1 MGDRHKSNKLSFYVE
16 IFLVYPLYSFLNFMK
31 YLYETLIILYL
42 NPNYILIS
50 DIIYYSLKKI
60 IYLIYNPKDATT
72 YLSLIGE
79 FVALFGYL
87 FYLEIFEINICGL
100 NRDTKNRISYRGI
113 LEVIDNNKTFADED
127 DDEIELSKYND
138 NNDEN

>member
-1 MGDRHKSNKLSFYVE
+1 M
-16 IFLVYPLYSFLNFMK
+16 IFFDW
-31 YLYETLIILYL
+31 IQ
-42 NPNYILIS
+42 ILI
-50 DIIYYSLKKI
+50 
-60 IYLIYNPKDATT
+60 P
-72 YLSLIGE
+72 
-79 FVALFGYL
+79 FGYL